1 MVDKSITA
9 KANTALNLGLTNLAR
24 VATYRLG
31 VKSGINPVTRLEATL
46 PSGTFFADTD
56 LPVDAGLSEPLS
68 LKAFGY
74 ILYRLEEDKPNW
86 FYSPLT
92 QKVFKDVETVW
103 YKIPDFDDG
112 VGDIKGVWEASRFDW
127 LIKFVEYEHH
137 HQDGRGLVT
146 LDSWL
151 NDWCEKNPA
160 YLGPNWKC
168 GQEASIRVMH
178 LVTALIGLGKL
189 HSISDNLLCLIEIH
203 IKRIAPTLS
212 YAIAQDNNHGTSEA
226 VALYIGGAVLNKMK
240 PSKRYLDWQHL
251 GEKWLYNRAYKLIMK
266 DGGFSQYSVNYHRV
280 MLDSYCLAEVV
291 RRQLQLTTFPNKV
304 YQRLSKA
311 TDWLYVL
318 VQDNGDVP
326 NLGAN
331 DGAKLL
337 PIGQSDYR
345 DFRPT
350 VQLASTLFNRHSY
363 YQNADFYDES
373 LSFFGIDKLNNK
385 RIALPSKSQFFAR
398 SGLMTSKNQNFFICF
413 KVPKFKFRPSQSDAL
428 HVDLWFK
435 SENVL
440 RDGGT
445 FSYNTT
451 TEDLDYYSG
460 VESHNTVQ
468 FDNHLQMPRLSRF
481 LFASWLKP
489 LTVKYRKNKF
499 SSSYKDA
506 WNCQH
511 SRLIKVQKQQI
522 VVTDDI
528 QGFKDH
534 AVLRWR
540 LIPDQWVLKE
550 NILSNGKMTLEIHS
564 KSALKIRMV
573 EGRESRYYYQETSLP
588 VLEVTAIEP
597 TTIHTTIKDIT

>member
-1 MVDKSITA
+1 MSKLIKFS
-9 KANTALNLGLTNLAR
+9 TALNIGLTNLAR
-24 VATYRLG
+24 VVTYRLG
-31 VKSGINPVTRLEATL
+31 VKSGINPVTRLEAKL
-46 PSGTFFADTD
+46 PFGAFFANTD
-56 LPVDAGLSEPLS
+56 LPVDASLSEPLD

-74 ILYRLEEDKPNW
+74 IPYHLEEGKPNW
-86 FYSPLT
+86 FYSLLT
-92 QKVFKDVETVW
+92 QKVFKDIETVW
-103 YKIPDFDDG
+103 YKIPDFNDG
-112 VGDIKGVWEASRFDW
+112 IGDIKGVWEASRFDW
-127 LIKFVEYEHH
+127 LIKFVEYEHR
-137 HQDGRGLVT
+137 HQDGIGLVT
-146 LDSWL
+146 LNNWL

-178 LVTALIGLGKL
+178 LITALIGLGKL
-189 HSISDNLLCLIEIH
+189 DSISDNLLSLIEIH
-203 IKRIAPTLS
+203 LKRIAPTLS

-251 GEKWLYNRAYKLIMK
+251 GEKWLANRANKLIMK

-280 MLDSYCLAEVV
+280 MLDSYCLAEIV
-291 RRQLQLTTFPNKV
+291 RRQLQLPALPKKV

-311 TDWLYVL
+311 TDWLFIL
-318 VQDNGDVP
+318 VQDNGDAP

-350 VQLASTLFNRHSY
+350 VQLASTLFKEHSY
-363 YQNADFYDES
+363 YDLLGSYDASLAFFNLEKIES
-373 LSFFGIDKLNNK
+373 SSK
-385 RIALPSKSQFFAR
+385 RPSKSQFFKY
-398 SGLMTSKNQNFFICF
+398 SGLITHETDNFFISF
-413 KVPKFKFRPSQSDAL
+413 KFPRFKFRPSQCDAL

-435 SENVL
+435 GDNVL

-451 TEDLDYYSG
+451 PDDLDYYSG

-499 SSSYKDA
+499 SASYKDA

-511 SRLIKVQKQQI
+511 VRSIKVQKQQI
-522 VVTDDI
+522 VVTDEI